1 MVRACIRHIH
11 GNRTH
16 RFFRF
21 RLLVI
26 TVSTI
31 CWQLTVFS
39 VRWYSV
45 LTVSSVC
52 RNSILT
58 VSSVCWYSVLTV
70 SSVCWYSEL
79 TVSSVCWYSVLTV
92 SSVRSG
98 FFGFGFSHRF
108 FRFRLLVFTVSTICW
123 QLTVSSERWYSVL
136 TVSSICRHFLSS
148 VCFWFGFRHIW
159 SGPITTVCWHS
170 VLTVSSVIVAT
181 HLSI

>member
-11 GNRTH
+11 GNQNH

-58 VSSVCWYSVLTV
+58 VSS
-70 SSVCWYSEL
+70 
-79 TVSSVCWYSVLTV
+79 
-92 SSVRSG
+92 
-98 FFGFGFSHRF
+98 
-108 FRFRLLVFTVSTICW
+108 ICW
-123 QLTVSSERWYSVL
+123 QLTVSSERWYSVLAVSSVCWYSVL

>member
-11 GNRTH
+11 GNQNH

-58 VSSVCWYSVLTV
+58 VSSV
-70 SSVCWYSEL
+70 
-79 TVSSVCWYSVLTV
+79 
-92 SSVRSG
+92 RSG

-123 QLTVSSERWYSVL
+123 QLTVSSERWYSVLAVSSVCWYSVL